1 MKQNEVIAKAWKDP
15 TFKRKLMSD
24 PKSALKEC
32 GCHVPENVNIK
43 VIEDSDNSY
52 TFVIPHAPKN
62 ASELSE
68 KELGRVAASGIILL
82 DFGFDVRA

>member
-15 TFKRKLMSD
+15 TFKRKLMKD

-32 GCHVPENVNIK
+32 GCTVPDNVNVK

-68 KELGRVAASGIILL
+68 KELGKVAAGCYAL
-82 DFGFDVRA
+82 DDAFWRAD